1 LLQTLRA
8 FLESKR
14 RFLEAFY
21 CFLLQKLLARLKLLL
36 IREQNGPGGEV
47 ILTRSHHNYLSC
59 VRKLKVR
66 HITYNL
72 RYVTDVL
79 NYKLT

>member
-1 LLQTLRA
+1 MFCCRLYELSLSPRGVSKGVLL
-8 FLESKR
+8 F
-14 RFLEAFY
+14 
-21 CFLLQKLLARLKLLL
+21 LQKQLARLKLLL

-47 ILTRSHHNYLSC
+47 IITRPHHNYLSC
-59 VRKLKVR
+59 VRQLKVR